1 MAELMSLALD
11 AIEVPERLRSVNA
24 DHAGMLAADMRL
36 RGLLQPVVVRGPLP
50 TKAGTPGRWVLLAG
64 AHRLE
69 AARLLGWAEI
79 PAVAADVA
87 DGGWGAP
94 GGATGSSPPAH
105 ELVEIAENLF
115 RNDLSALERAVYVV
129 RYRAAWEVKHGRK
142 GRGGDR
148 RSAAFRAAD
157 GSKSHD
163 ETLKSGTGKA
173 LNRIGNFK
181 VPTWHFETEAEIDD
195 QLARAGLAGFAE
207 HVADRIG
214 LSRRGIMRAQQLI
227 RGLHPELVKRL
238 MGTAVADNQA
248 LLIRVSRV
256 PVEDQAGAVAS
267 IDAGTPVEDAVAA
280 LFPLPEVDD
289 HKLYER
295 TQKAWTRLTKG
306 QRREWVREHR
316 AELARLLAEVGG
328 EDGRDA

>member
-1 MAELMSLALD
+1 MAELMSLPLD
-11 AIEVPERLRSVNA
+11 AIEVPERLRSVSA
-24 DHAGMLAADMRL
+24 DHAGMLAADIRL
-36 RGLLQPVVVRGPLP
+36 RGLLQPVVVRGPLS
-50 TKAGTPGRWVLLAG
+50 GGRWVLLAG

-87 DGGWGAP
+87 NG
-94 GGATGSSPPAH
+94 GGAA

-148 RSAAFRAAD
+148 RSAAFRGDAD
-157 GSKSHD
+157 QTDNMSP
-163 ETLKSGTGKA
+163 LKSEEQEF
-173 LNRIGNFK
+173 L
-181 VPTWHFETEAEIDD
+181 D
-195 QLARAGLAGFAE
+195 RAGLSGFAE
-207 HVADRIG
+207 HVADRLG
-214 LSRRGIMRAQQLI
+214 LTERTIYRAQGLI

-280 LFPLPEVDD
+280 LFPLPEVDEN
-289 HKLYER
+289 KPYLR
-295 TQKAWTRLTKG
+295 AAAGWARMTPR
-306 QRREWVREHR
+306 QRRSWVHERRE
-316 AELARLLAEVGG
+316 ELTRLLAEVGG
-328 EDGRDA
+328 DD